1 MPLVMLKKNW
11 QNATFRR
18 ALRDGAGNV
27 TGELIFPRGEPVE
40 VPPEH
45 LRVIAGDLGKALVPI
60 ELDERGRVRPVTLT
74 DNDRAEL
81 QAIAEGREL
90 PPAEASEKVTDPPPA
105 DPVPETPTPAEP
117 VPEIGELL
125 NKPKRK

>member
-11 QNATFRR
+11 QNASFRR
-18 ALRDGAGNV
+18 ALRDSAGNV

-45 LRVIAGDLGKALVPI
+45 LRVIAGDLGHALIPI

-90 PPAEASEKVTDPPPA
+90 PSAEAPETVTDPPPA
-105 DPVPETPTPAEP
+105 DPAPETPPPAEP